1 MRDFALRLLGLA
13 FPPGHN
19 DVVLFG
25 NPDQSGSSKVG
36 WYLAYASDEDPK
48 LPSKSPNR
56 ETVQRLRASV
66 RGGKRG

>member
-19 DVVLFG
+19 DVILFG

-36 WYLAYASDEDPK
+36 WYMAYASDADPK
-48 LPSKSPNR
+48 RPPAPPTR
-56 ETVQRLRASV
+56 AELRRR
-66 RGGKRG
+66 RGTLRTGG